1 MPIQIPDNLPAFA
14 TLEEENIFVIPDDRA
29 EHQDI
34 RALKI
39 AILNLMPNKIAT
51 ETQLL
56 RLLSNTPLHVEID
69 LVQTGHS
76 PKNTPQEHMLKFYKS
91 FSEVRDNRYD
101 GLIITG
107 APVEQME
114 YNEVDYWDELCE
126 VFEWS
131 KTNVFSTIH
140 ICWGAQAGLYY
151 HYGIPKYPL
160 ERKMSGV
167 FLHKTLDQHHP
178 LMRGFGDTFFC
189 PHSRHTE
196 VRRED
201 IVKINELE
209 ILAESQEA
217 GVHIVS
223 DLSQRQIF
231 LTGHCEYDRDTLA
244 QEYDRDMKK
253 GLNPKKP
260 KHYFPYGDVTA
271 VPRFN
276 WSCSANMLYA
286 NWLNHCVYQKTPYD
300 LRELEALEN

>member
-29 EHQDI
+29 VHQDI

-39 AILNLMPNKIAT
+39 AILNLMPNKIVT

-56 RLLSNTPLHVEID
+56 RLLSNTPLHVDID
-69 LVQTGHS
+69 LVQTGHI

-91 FSEVRDNRYD
+91 FDEIRDNRYD

-114 YNEVDYWDELCE
+114 YADVDYWDELCE

-131 KTNVFSTIH
+131 KHSVFSTIH
-140 ICWGAQAGLYY
+140 ICWGAQAALYY
-151 HYGIPKYPL
+151 HYGVPKYMLP
-160 ERKMSGV
+160 RKLSGV
-167 FLHKTLDQHHP
+167 FLHKTLDHHHP

-201 IVKINELE
+201 IMKVNELE

-223 DLSQRQIF
+223 DLSQRQVF

-260 KHYFPYGDVTA
+260 KHYFPYGDVNS

-276 WSCSANMLYA
+276 WCCSANMLYA

-300 LRELEALEN
+300 LRELEPLE

>member
-29 EHQDI
+29 VHQDI

-39 AILNLMPNKIAT
+39 AILNLMPNKIVT

-56 RLLSNTPLHVEID
+56 RLLSNTPLHVDID
-69 LVQTGHS
+69 LVQTGHI

-91 FSEVRDNRYD
+91 FDEIRDNRYD

-114 YNEVDYWDELCE
+114 YADVDYWDELCE

-131 KTNVFSTIH
+131 KHSVFSTIH
-140 ICWGAQAGLYY
+140 ICWGAQAALYY
-151 HYGIPKYPL
+151 HYGVPKYMLP
-160 ERKMSGV
+160 RKLSGV
-167 FLHKTLDQHHP
+167 FLHKTLDHHHP

-201 IVKINELE
+201 IMKVNELE

-223 DLSQRQIF
+223 DLSQRQVF

-253 GLNPKKP
+253 GLNPKK
-260 KHYFPYGDVTA
+260 YFPYGDVNS

-276 WSCSANMLYA
+276 WCCSANMLYA

-300 LRELEALEN
+300 LRELEPLE

>member
-56 RLLSNTPLHVEID
+56 RLLSNTPLHVDID
-69 LVQTGHS
+69 LVQTGHI

-91 FSEVRDNRYD
+91 FSEVRENRYD

-244 QEYDRDMKK
+244 QEYDRDMK
-253 GLNPKKP
+253 P

-300 LRELEALEN
+300 LRELEALET